1 MKKKVLQIGLILLS
15 VVLLTACSD
24 SGDGTPSS
32 STASDNSN
40 TVLETEAATEAVK
53 ADLSGTEG
61 LWTYGKDIIFNAS
74 DGNRYSLTESDSGTV
89 QSKDGKKYSIQEC
102 DYKLYAVMNF
112 QEDKLTVREGR
123 YSADLLNSKDYPDGY
138 KTMVITYTKSD
149 LFETDKLEEALKN
162 PENQTEETTLSE
174 TISVIEETFSVVEET
189 VSETLPE
196 TAADTETET
205 EQPSVSSTEE
215 TLSADDVQTHE
226 NAEYGAIYK
235 KIEAFLET
243 DNFKQKDPGNRA
255 LEVFN
260 YLHNEAD
267 ANIQQDSITNDT
279 AKNEVS
285 FQCYEKYKIII
296 NTEDSTI
303 RIEES

>member
-15 VVLLTACSD
+15 AVLLTACSD

-32 STASDNSN
+32 STSS
-40 TVLETEAATEAVK
+40 TVQETEAATEAVT

-61 LWTYGKDIIFNAS
+61 IWTYGKDIIFNAS
-74 DGNRYSLTESDSGTV
+74 DGKRYSLTESDSGTV
-89 QSKDGKKYSIQEC
+89 QNKEGKSYTIQEC
-102 DYKLYAVMNF
+102 DYKLYAVMNL
-112 QEDKLTVREGR
+112 QDDKLTVREGR
-123 YSADLLNSKDYPDGY
+123 YSADLLNSQDYPDGY

-162 PENQTEETTLSE
+162 PEKQAEETTLQ
-174 TISVIEETFSVVEET
+174 ETFSVVEET
-189 VSETLPE
+189 VAETLPE
-196 TAADTETET
+196 TTNAETEAETEASSET
-205 EQPSVSSTEE
+205 EQPSDTDSSTGE
-215 TLSADDVQTHE
+215 TASADDVQAHE

-235 KIEAFLET
+235 KIEDFLET

-260 YLHNEAD
+260 YLHNQAD
-267 ANIQQDSITNDT
+267 SNIQQDSITNDT

-296 NTEDSTI
+296 NTADSTI
-303 RIEES
+303 RVEES